1 MKSADFQI
9 KFDSGATR
17 DLRKLRQKVTVII
30 PSIIKTINS
39 LPDDPYQGKPLKG
52 NKSGC
57 YSCRVGDYRII
68 YEIYHA
74 EKTIYIIIIGNRK
87 EIYR

>member
-1 MKSADFQI
+1 MKSADFQV
-9 KFDSGATR
+9 KFDSGAAR

-39 LPDDPYQGKPLKG
+39 LPDDPYKGKPLKG

-57 YSCRVGDYRII
+57 YPCRIGNYRII
-68 YEIYHA
+68 YEIYQV
-74 EKTIYIIIIGNRK
+74 EKTVHIIRMGNRK

>member
-1 MKSADFQI
+1 MKSDSFQV
-9 KFDSGATR
+9 KFDSRAVR

-39 LPDDPYQGKPLKG
+39 LPDNPYQGKPLKG

-68 YEIYHA
+68 YEIYPA
-74 EKTIYIIIIGNRK
+74 EKIIHIIRIGNRK